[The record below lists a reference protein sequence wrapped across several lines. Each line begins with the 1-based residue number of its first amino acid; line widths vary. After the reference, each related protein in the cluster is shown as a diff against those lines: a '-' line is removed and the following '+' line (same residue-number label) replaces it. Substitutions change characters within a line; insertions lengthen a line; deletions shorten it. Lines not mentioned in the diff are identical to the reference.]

1 MATYTVTD
9 GQSQSFS
16 FKPVP
21 ARFVNFSESD
31 DINVSGAAS
40 IDASAPG
47 YEALTVNLASNA
59 HLTAGIHFTSQN
71 SLTIKGDASTS
82 VIFAGTNQFGATNS
96 AVIQP
101 DVMGAATLIVGNG
114 GVLDLVRGAS
124 ADISV
129 ELHSQPSSTAILVL
143 EQPGL
148 FKGSVNSTEGLVALR
163 GLGTAT
169 DYDLSNGVLT
179 IYGGPNDE
187 VLDTLRYVG
196 DSPQHAATSVTLAA
210 NGEVDV
216 TETSNTS
223 PFNGGTA
230 LAKHVAPV
238 TPPVVVPPTTQP
250 QPADGFGRYG
260 NALIYD
266 TTTQAYVQ
274 DTFSHPY
281 SGPVAGVKFE
291 LVDIT
296 TDSLNLGPM
305 SDSMFVKTGSG
316 NDAIQL
322 HGGTNVADC
331 GAGSNFVT
339 CADGFDT
346 IFLDSRNIPSAAS
359 AAGPVPGAIWNTVEN
374 FQGGDAAT
382 LLGVGPGARLSWAQN
397 EGAVGHTGLT
407 LHATKQNGTTASL
420 TLAGIDNGS
429 HLQLSFG
436 QTGGANYLYVKSV

>member
-1 MATYTVTD
+1 MSTTSVFALTRANGGGSTVGALLAPSDLLISASSKQIGPSDVPGSTFTTSVAQIGQQLALADGNTGTVIDVSSTGNYALLHLASPEGATPLAL
-9 GQSQSFS
+9 S
-16 FKPVP
+16 
-21 ARFVNFSESD
+21 
-31 DINVSGAAS
+31 
-40 IDASAPG
+40 SAPLNSG
-47 YEALTVNLASNA
+47 QPILVSDGTSSYTAAISN
-59 HLTAGIHFTSQN
+59 QN
-71 SLTIKGDASTS
+71 SSDLYINAPS
-82 VIFAGTNQFGATNS
+82 GTGPSYQ
-96 AVIQP
+96 AVFLSS
-101 DVMGAATLIVGNG
+101 DG
-114 GVLDLVRGAS
+114 GTFL
-124 ADISV
+124 
-129 ELHSQPSSTAILVL
+129 
-143 EQPGL
+143 
-148 FKGSVNSTEGLVALR
+148 
-163 GLGTAT
+163 GLGT
-169 DYDLSNGVLT
+169 
-179 IYGGPNDE
+179 NDE
-187 VLDTLRYVG
+187 FDRTGHIISGSLISGNTADV
-196 DSPQHAATSVTLAA
+196 ATIQQWLAA
-210 NGEVDV
+210 DSAAS
-216 TETSNTS
+216 TQPTT
-223 PFNGGTA
+223 
-230 LAKHVAPV
+230 
-238 TPPVVVPPTTQP
+238 PVVTNPPTTQP

-322 HGGTNVADC
+322 HGGTNVANC

-346 IFLDSRNIPSAAS
+346 IFLDSRNVPSAAS

-407 LHATKQNGTTASL
+407 LHATKQNGSTASL

-436 QTGGANYLYVKSV
+436 QTGGANYLYIKSV